1 MSENRKKTY
10 ENHHFNIFFGYNVLL
25 IQLFSLSLLT
35 EYIKITQI
43 GGLRHGK
50 QKSIKEGGSRHL

>member
-10 ENHHFNIFFGYNVLL
+10 ENQHFNIFFGYNVLL

-35 EYIKITQI
+35 EYIKINKI
-43 GGLRHGK
+43 GGNKYGE
-50 QKSIKEGGSRHL
+50 QKSIKESNSRSM